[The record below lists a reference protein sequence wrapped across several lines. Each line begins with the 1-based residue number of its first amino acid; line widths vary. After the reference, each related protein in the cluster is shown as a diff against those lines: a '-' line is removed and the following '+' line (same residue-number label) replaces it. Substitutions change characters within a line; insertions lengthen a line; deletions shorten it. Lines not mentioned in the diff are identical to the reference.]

1 MACGG
6 CAERGGLIEAG
17 VKALA
22 RGDITT
28 ASAAARLFT
37 VSFATDAARLKA
49 RALAGLNKTEPRS

>member
-22 RGDITT
+22 RGDIT
-28 ASAAARLFT
+28 AVSAAARLFA
-37 VSFATDAARLKA
+37 VSLGADAARLKA